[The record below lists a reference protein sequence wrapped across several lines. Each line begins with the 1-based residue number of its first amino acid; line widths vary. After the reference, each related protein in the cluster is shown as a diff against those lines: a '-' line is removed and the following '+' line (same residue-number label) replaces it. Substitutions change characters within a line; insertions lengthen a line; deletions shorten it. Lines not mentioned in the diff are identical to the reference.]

1 MHSSRASVTQQVLPL
16 PLILGRNESSASKAS
31 SSTKRDSAIG
41 LGGFVRKISLKRPT
55 SQSPS
60 HETMAPVYRL
70 VRYVTIFAV
79 LSLAY
84 TRLD

>member
-16 PLILGRNESSASKAS
+16 PLILGRNESSASKA